1 MKTTCRATARF
12 VACLLASLILLLPYL
27 AAAQQTVTLEE
38 AVQLALGRS
47 PQMLQQEQALENA
60 ALAERSA
67 WGAFLPSVSASSS
80 GSLRSANVLDPNT
93 GRIIGG
99 SSDSYSA
106 GLSGRVDLFRG
117 GSRFVEIDR
126 TEADM

>member
-1 MKTTCRATARF
+1 MKTTYRATARF
-12 VACLLASLILLLPYL
+12 VACLLASLVLFVPCL

-38 AVQLALGRS
+38 AVQLALDRS

-80 GSLRSANVLDPNT
+80 GSLRSANATCMSASV
-93 GRIIGG
+93 R
-99 SSDSYSA
+99 SSSTKRLPPRKRSTRPETPA
-106 GLSGRVDLFRG
+106 
-117 GSRFVEIDR
+117 E
-126 TEADM
+126 